1 MKGYRGI
8 CRDCK
13 HEHKMTVEAPCYN
26 CISNEDL
33 ALHKPTEETE
43 YAYFEPKDKKTN
55 KYSKGRAITRGS
67 RLLDICKKAKPFLE
81 TDGNYYCYGIIDLR
95 DEESIEDCRKC
106 KAYFRNID
114 W

>member
-43 YAYFEPKDKKTN
+43 YAYFEPKNEKIAENARRISVTLI
-55 KYSKGRAITRGS
+55 GRR
-67 RLLDICKKAKPFLE
+67 
-81 TDGNYYCYGIIDLR
+81 
-95 DEESIEDCRKC
+95 
-106 KAYFRNID
+106 
-114 W
+114 